1 MKVAFRWK
9 VLVLVADTASG
20 KSAFAESLFRNPYI
34 ITVEDADHLDLRG
47 FDYETHDGL
56 ILDNVNCWALLR
68 KWRAVLQARNLPGY
82 RRGFLV
88 FRARCCVGKTRKPS
102 RRNKKNKSIT
112 R

>member
-1 MKVAFRWK
+1 MVKKPFRSFQALTAWEDSFLKVAFRWK

-68 KWRAVLQARNLPGY
+68 KWRAVLQARTLPGY

-88 FRARCCVGKTRKPS
+88 FQC
-102 RRNKKNKSIT
+102 
-112 R
+112 